1 MEEIPSVRQIRKIR
15 AAAVIAAKIQKMAEA
30 AFLGSE
36 VETALWLAHDAAV
49 ATLLQ
54 SILNEDGVRALDA
67 ADAELGLRGVLA

>member
-30 AFLGSE
+30 AFRGSE
-36 VETALWLAHDAAV
+36 VETELWLAHDAAV

-67 ADAELGLRGVLA
+67 AEADAGLRGVLA